1 MGKVKAVAPR
11 AANKIAGGEA
21 AAAKENHHHHH
32 HHQQQQLAMSEKN
45 IRVKSKV
52 CHRLRSAKSPPPRA
66 PLQDENSASNKQM
79 KFQVTCTVRREM
91 QKEEGDEQNGCIF
104 ADHSNNP
111 IKELN
116 SETSAIIEEEAETAA
131 NYTHTDSDTAV
142 KDGSATLCS
151 VGGSGPKTSAKHV
164 QRKDK
169 AKSSKRIGAKKP
181 AGRNRKVTDYYP
193 VRRSCRKCE
202 GQLKSE
208 EKKVIDDLI
217 RNGKEE
223 GMKVGIID
231 GKGRGVMA
239 TKSFQ
244 RGEFVVEY
252 NGDLIEFTDAKNR
265 EAKYAQDPST
275 GCYMYYFQYLS
286 KTYCVDATKETSRL
300 GRLINHSKNG
310 NCQTKLHDVDG
321 KPHLIL
327 VASRDIAK
335 GEELLYDY
343 GDRSKAS
350 IAAHPWLK
358 Q

>member
-1 MGKVKAVAPR
+1 MGKTKAAAQRPR
-11 AANKIAGGEA
+11 KTSGGGKA
-21 AAAKENHHHHH
+21 AAAKEN
-32 HHQQQQLAMSEKN
+32 QQLAMSEEN
-45 IRVKSKV
+45 VHVKSKIL
-52 CHRLRSAKSPPPRA
+52 HRLSPVEIPAPRA

-79 KFQVTCTVRREM
+79 KFQVKCTVKREM
-91 QKEEGDEQNGCIF
+91 HKEEGDEQNVCVF
-104 ADHSNNP
+104 DADSST
-111 IKELN
+111 KELN
-116 SETSAIIEEEAETAA
+116 NERNVIIEERAETAA
-131 NYTHTDSDTAV
+131 TIAHAGSDGAEKDESTAP
-142 KDGSATLCS
+142 LS
-151 VGGSGPKTSAKHV
+151 VGKNGTKTNAKPV
-164 QRKDK
+164 QRKGK
-169 AKSSKRIGAKKP
+169 GKSPKRSSVKSS

-208 EKKVIDDLI
+208 EKEIIDDLI

-239 TKSFQ
+239 TKHFQ

-252 NGDLIEFTDAKNR
+252 NGDLIEFTDAKSR
-265 EAKYAQDPST
+265 EAKYAQDPCT

-286 KTYCVDATKETSRL
+286 KTYCVDATKETTRL

-310 NCQTKLHDVDG
+310 NCQTKLHNVDG

>member
-1 MGKVKAVAPR
+1 MGKTQAAAQR
-11 AANKIAGGEA
+11 AGKKSGGGKI
-21 AAAKENHHHHH
+21 AAAKEN
-32 HHQQQQLAMSEKN
+32 QQLAMSEEN
-45 IRVKSKV
+45 VHVKSKV
-52 CHRLRSAKSPPPRA
+52 HHRLSSAKTPTPRA

-79 KFQVTCTVRREM
+79 KFQVKCTVKREM
-91 QKEEGDEQNGCIF
+91 QKEEGDEQNGCVF
-104 ADHSNNP
+104 DADSSTKSS
-111 IKELN
+111 KELN
-116 SETSAIIEEEAETAA
+116 SERNAAIEEGAETAA
-131 NYTHTDSDTAV
+131 TVTPTGCETAI
-142 KDGSATLCS
+142 KDEPTAQLS
-151 VGGSGPKTSAKHV
+151 VGKNGTKTNAKPV
-164 QRKDK
+164 QRKGK
-169 AKSSKRIGAKKP
+169 GKSPKRTGVKNST
-181 AGRNRKVTDYYP
+181 GQNRKVTDYYP
-193 VRRSCRKCE
+193 VRRSYRKCE

-208 EKKVIDDLI
+208 EKKIIDDLI

-239 TKSFQ
+239 TKPFQ

-252 NGDLIEFTDAKNR
+252 NGDLIEFTDAKSR

-286 KTYCVDATKETSRL
+286 KNYCVDATKETTRL

-310 NCQTKLHDVDG
+310 NCQTKLHNVDG

>member
-1 MGKVKAVAPR
+1 MGKTKAVARR
-11 AANKIAGGEA
+11 AGKSGGGKA
-21 AAAKENHHHHH
+21 LAAKEN
-32 HHQQQQLAMSEKN
+32 QLLAMSEETVH
-45 IRVKSKV
+45 VKSKV
-52 CHRLRSAKSPPPRA
+52 HHRWSSEKNPALRA

-79 KFQVTCTVRREM
+79 KFQVKCTVKREM
-91 QKEEGDEQNGCIF
+91 QKEEGDEPKGCVC
-104 ADHSNNP
+104 ADSSTKSS
-111 IKELN
+111 KELN
-116 SETSAIIEEEAETAA
+116 SERNVVIEEGSETTATI
-131 NYTHTDSDTAV
+131 THTTCETV
-142 KDGSATLCS
+142 RKVGSPALLS
-151 VGGSGPKTSAKHV
+151 VGKNGTKTNAKSA
-164 QRKDK
+164 QRKGK
-169 AKSSKRIGAKKP
+169 GKSPKHRSVKNS

-208 EKKVIDDLI
+208 ERKIIDDLI
-217 RNGKEE
+217 HSGMEE

-239 TKSFQ
+239 TKPFQ

-252 NGDLIEFTDAKNR
+252 SGDLIEFTDAKSR
-265 EAKYAQDPST
+265 ETKYAQDPSA
-275 GCYMYYFQYLS
+275 GCYMYYFQHLS
-286 KTYCVDATKETSRL
+286 KTYCVDATKETTRL

-310 NCQTKLHDVDG
+310 NCQTKLHNVGG

-350 IAAHPWLK
+350 IAAHPWLM

>member
-1 MGKVKAVAPR
+1 MYVF
-11 AANKIAGGEA
+11 
-21 AAAKENHHHHH
+21 
-32 HHQQQQLAMSEKN
+32 HQKN
-45 IRVKSKV
+45 VHVKSKI
-52 CHRLRSAKSPPPRA
+52 CHRLSPVKTPAPRA
-66 PLQDENSASNKQM
+66 PLQDENSDSNKQM

-91 QKEEGDEQNGCIF
+91 QKEEGDEQNSCVF
-104 ADHSNNP
+104 DADHSTNP
-111 IKELN
+111 SRELS
-116 SETSAIIEEEAETAA
+116 SETNVIIEEGAETAA
-131 NYTHTDSDTAV
+131 NVTHTDSETAV
-142 KDGSATLCS
+142 KDGSAAVCS
-151 VGGSGPKTSAKHV
+151 VGKKGPKTSAKPV
-164 QRKDK
+164 QRKGK
-169 AKSSKRIGAKKP
+169 GKSSKPTGVKNP
-181 AGRNRKVTDYYP
+181 VGRNRKVTDYYP

-208 EKKVIDDLI
+208 EKKIIDDLI

-239 TKSFQ
+239 TKPFQ

-286 KTYCVDATKETSRL
+286 KTYCVDATKETTRL

-358 Q
+358 H

>member
-1 MGKVKAVAPR
+1 
-11 AANKIAGGEA
+11 
-21 AAAKENHHHHH
+21 
-32 HHQQQQLAMSEKN
+32 
-45 IRVKSKV
+45 
-52 CHRLRSAKSPPPRA
+52 
-66 PLQDENSASNKQM
+66 
-79 KFQVTCTVRREM
+79 M
-91 QKEEGDEQNGCIF
+91 QKEEGDEQNSCVF
-104 ADHSNNP
+104 DADHSTNP
-111 IKELN
+111 SRELS
-116 SETSAIIEEEAETAA
+116 SETNVIIEEGAETAA
-131 NYTHTDSDTAV
+131 NVTHTDSETAV
-142 KDGSATLCS
+142 KDGSAAVCS
-151 VGGSGPKTSAKHV
+151 VGKKGPKTSAKPV
-164 QRKDK
+164 QRKGK
-169 AKSSKRIGAKKP
+169 GKSSKPTGNIMEHPCSGLCELNRVRTWSCNIHNFDVLVEESCVKNP
-181 AGRNRKVTDYYP
+181 VGRNRKVTDYYP

-208 EKKVIDDLI
+208 EKKIIDDLI

-239 TKSFQ
+239 TKPFQ

-286 KTYCVDATKETSRL
+286 KTYCCSATLNVNLWFIQWDENTYSQSVDATKETTRL

-335 GEELLYDY
+335 
-343 GDRSKAS
+343 
-350 IAAHPWLK
+350 
-358 Q
+358 

>member
-1 MGKVKAVAPR
+1 MGKAKAVAQG
-11 AANKIAGGEA
+11 AGKRSGGGKA
-21 AAAKENHHHHH
+21 AAAKEN
-32 HHQQQQLAMSEKN
+32 QRLAMTEEN
-45 IRVKSKV
+45 AHVKSKIH
-52 CHRLRSAKSPPPRA
+52 HRLNSAKTPTLRT

-79 KFQVTCTVRREM
+79 KFQVKCTVKREM
-91 QKEEGDEQNGCIF
+91 QKEEGDEQSGCVC
-104 ADHSNNP
+104 ADSSTKSN
-111 IKELN
+111 KELD
-116 SETSAIIEEEAETAA
+116 SEKNVVIEEGAETAA
-131 NYTHTDSDTAV
+131 AVPHTVCETAIRNESTAPHSV
-142 KDGSATLCS
+142 SKNGTKTNTKSA
-151 VGGSGPKTSAKHV
+151 
-164 QRKDK
+164 QRKGK
-169 AKSSKRIGAKKP
+169 GKSPKRTRVKNS

-208 EKKVIDDLI
+208 EKKIIDDLI
-217 RNGKEE
+217 YTGKEE

-231 GKGRGVMA
+231 GKGRGVVA
-239 TKSFQ
+239 TKPFQ

-252 NGDLIEFTDAKNR
+252 SGDLIEFTDAKSR

-286 KTYCVDATKETSRL
+286 KTYCVDATKETTRL

-310 NCQTKLHDVDG
+310 NCQTKLHNVDG

-327 VASRDIAK
+327 VASRDIEK